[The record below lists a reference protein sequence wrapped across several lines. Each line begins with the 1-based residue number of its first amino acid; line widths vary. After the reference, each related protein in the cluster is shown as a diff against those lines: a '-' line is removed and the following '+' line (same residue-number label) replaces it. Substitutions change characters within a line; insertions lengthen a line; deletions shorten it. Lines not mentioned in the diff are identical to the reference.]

1 MSSSSSRMLPVTEHQ
16 HRKCP
21 HSVPGPESYTLH
33 INTNRLRA
41 TNCPSF
47 GRNMLILSHI
57 PESSVDSVARWI
69 WIKAHEISWLCLNF
83 DVLYF
88 SFSVCIYLA
97 VHLPDSTYYSKMEQA
112 MFEVW
117 SATACPPLDL
127 RGSSR
132 HIVHCCTVPS
142 LWIPMRLK
150 EFVAGSWPVE
160 ELNSCRI
167 LSSKSLSC
175 ALAFA
180 DSMTK
185 FTRFSSVA
193 GSSAATT
200 IPSIWSCRPSCTQL
214 PSASATN
221 FKSCNE

>member
-1 MSSSSSRMLPVTEHQ
+1 MSSSSSRMLPVTEQ

-47 GRNMLILSHI
+47 GRNMLISSHI

-117 SATACPPLDL
+117 SATACPPSICGGHPGTLF
-127 RGSSR
+127 
-132 HIVHCCTVPS
+132 IVVQYLPYES
-142 LWIPMRLK
+142 LWDSKSFM
-150 EFVAGSWPVE
+150 AGSWPVE